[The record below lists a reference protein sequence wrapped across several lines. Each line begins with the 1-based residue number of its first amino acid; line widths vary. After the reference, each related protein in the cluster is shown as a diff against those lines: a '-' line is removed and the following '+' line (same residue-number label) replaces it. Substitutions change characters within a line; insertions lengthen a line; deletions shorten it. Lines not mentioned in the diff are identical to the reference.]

1 MFIDIYTTNSVFQA
15 LILTIF
21 SALIF
26 HSILD
31 SATTKYQTKL
41 EEGAYI
47 DWEKPNLN
55 KVFLW

>member
-1 MFIDIYTTNSVFQA
+1 MFTDIYAKNSVFQA
-15 LILTIF
+15 LISTIF

-31 SATTKYQTKL
+31 STTTKYQTKL

-47 DWEKPNLN
+47 DW
-55 KVFLW
+55 